1 MLGVLKIPAPTT
13 MPTTMATA
21 PPGCR
26 MRVGCPGTASVLFI
40 IVCGSNNPQQADV
53 RGMAAQ
59 VKVRAPVSA
68 QASRLGI
75 YGRTTAAPQYR

>member
-1 MLGVLKIPAPTT
+1 
-13 MPTTMATA
+13 
-21 PPGCR
+21 
-26 MRVGCPGTASVLFI
+26 LFI

-68 QASRLGI
+68 QAGRLGI